1 MWGLNGSQ
9 QQVLRVGLGV
19 WKIPSAAV
27 FLKSLWGLPSSKMD
41 SAKARCHLLKFW
53 LVEAGSP
60 AALSSSAMPF
70 HVSRMRFPPP
80 PLWVSFFFLTFHF
93 LRATPCPATSL
104 I

>member
-60 AALSSSAMPF
+60 ATLSSSAMPF
-70 HVSRMRFPPP
+70 HVSRMHSPHPRCGF
-80 PLWVSFFFLTFHF
+80 LSSF
-93 LRATPCPATSL
+93 
-104 I
+104 